1 MAFFACAAPAFAG
14 GPFMMVGAAEDVGK
28 TSDYA
33 FAKASMDK
41 AKLAG
46 FDSIR
51 VTQTWTKDQ
60 AKLGAADAILLD
72 NAINAAQFTGLR
84 VVLSLYPF
92 GSSVTPLTDD
102 QRADFASF
110 ATDIANRYPFVHDFI
125 VGNEPN
131 LNRFWLPQ
139 FNADGTD
146 AAAPAYEQLLATAYD
161 ALKAARPHATVFG
174 GALAPRGVDKPNTG
188 RDTHSP
194 TAFITDL
201 GVSYR
206 ASGRQLPIMDAFAFH
221 PYPETSTTGPSAAHP
236 NGTSLGLADYSKL
249 IGLLGTAFD
258 GTAQRGSA
266 LPILYDE
273 FGIETQIPAAKA
285 PLYVAAEPTTTKPV
299 SEATQAQYYLQAMQ
313 MTFCQPTV
321 LGLMLF
327 HVQDEPDLSAW
338 QSGEFYV
345 DGTAKASLGPVRR
358 AAFSVRRGVVASC
371 PGLLLTPRLKLT
383 AGRPTRT
390 AQPATLTCSLDCV
403 YTVRLDGRKTLTGAA
418 VGGVAKKLRF
428 RGVPTKGQHSL
439 TGSATAA
446 LNAGPA
452 GRATLTFRL

>member
-1 MAFFACAAPAFAG
+1 
-14 GPFMMVGAAEDVGK
+14 MMVGAAEDVGK

-33 FAKASMDK
+33 FAKTSMDK

-60 AKLGAADAILLD
+60 TKLGAADAIILD
-72 NAINAAQFTGLR
+72 NAVNAAQFTGLR

-102 QRADFASF
+102 QRASFASF
-110 ATDIANRYPFVHDFI
+110 AADVANRYPVVHDFI

-139 FNADGTD
+139 FNPDGTD
-146 AAAPAYEQLLATAYD
+146 AAAPAYEQLLAAAYD
-161 ALKAARPHATVFG
+161 ALKALRPHATVFG

-194 TAFITDL
+194 SAFITDL
-201 GVSYR
+201 GAAYR

-221 PYPETSTTGPSAAHP
+221 PYPETSSTGPNVAHP

-249 IGLLGTAFD
+249 VGLLGTAFD

-285 PLYVAAEPTTTKPV
+285 PFYVAAEPATTKPV
-299 SEATQAQYYLQAMQ
+299 NETTQSQYYLQAMQ

-345 DGTAKASLGPVRR
+345 DGTAKASLSPVRR
-358 AAFSVRRGVVASC
+358 AAFSVRRGVAASC
-371 PGLLLTPRLKLT
+371 PGLLLTPKLKLS
-383 AGRPTRT
+383 AGKLTKT
-390 AQPATLTCSLDCV
+390 GQPVTITCSLDCV
-403 YTVRLDGRKTLTGAA
+403 YTVRLDGRKTLTGTAL
-418 VGGVAKKLRF
+418 GRTPKKLRF
-428 RGVPTKGQHSL
+428 RGVLPKGRHSL
-439 TGSATAA
+439 AGSATAA
-446 LNAGPA
+446 LNAGPP
-452 GRATLTFRL
+452 GRAALTFRL